1 MRAMSDRRAPGR
13 PSAASLANRSA
24 IDADNIRAAALRLF
38 AQFGYRSTTMADIGA
53 ALGIRGPSLYKHVG
67 SKQDLLVQIMVG
79 TMNALIE
86 HQHTARMAGGDI
98 TTQLRRMVEAHVRFH
113 ARNSEQAFVG
123 NREIGN
129 LEQPHRDHVISLR
142 AKYERGLRDAI
153 AEGIDAGVLSTPDPR
168 LASYA
173 VLDMGIGVATW
184 FRPDGPRTADQ
195 VAYAYADFA
204 LAIFGAVEPGGAP
217 GPTDRRVPAHRG
229 DGPGHR
235 RGRASSTGRG
245 RRRAR

>member
-1 MRAMSDRRAPGR
+1 MPDRRVPGR
-13 PSAASLANRSA
+13 PSATVLASRPT
-24 IDADNIRAAALRLF
+24 IDPDGIRGAALRLF

-86 HQHTARMAGGDI
+86 DQYTARTAGGDI

-113 ARNSEQAFVG
+113 ALNSEQAFVG

-129 LEQPHRDHVISLR
+129 LEQPHLDRVLALR
-142 AKYERGLRDAI
+142 ALYERGLRDAV
-153 AEGIDAGVLSTPDPR
+153 AEGIDTGALTTADPR

-184 FRPDGPRTADQ
+184 FGPDGPRTADQ

-204 LAIFGAVEPGGAP
+204 LAIFGAVDAGAQ
-217 GPTDRRVPAHRG
+217 RG
-229 DGPGHR
+229 ATAATP
-235 RGRASSTGRG
+235 RGRARPP
-245 RRRAR
+245 AR

>member
-1 MRAMSDRRAPGR
+1 
-13 PSAASLANRSA
+13 
-24 IDADNIRAAALRLF
+24 LF

-86 HQHTARMAGGDI
+86 DQHTARMGGGDI

-113 ARNSEQAFVG
+113 ALNSEQAFVG

-129 LEQPHRDHVISLR
+129 LEQPHRDRVLALR
-142 AKYERGLRDAI
+142 AQYERGLRDAV
-153 AEGIDAGVLSTPDPR
+153 AEGIDAGALATSDPR

-173 VLDMGIGVATW
+173 VLDMGVGVATW
-184 FRPDGPRTADQ
+184 FSAAGPRTADQ
-195 VAYAYADFA
+195 VAYAYAEFA
-204 LAIFGAVEPGGAP
+204 LAIFGAVEGSGQRAAGSGTP
-217 GPTDRRVPAHRG
+217 
-229 DGPGHR
+229 
-235 RGRASSTGRG
+235 RGRARPP
-245 RRRAR
+245 AR